1 MVAAA
6 EIALLNRH
14 LRNRTRRSSRSR
26 STRGRRVRHQ
36 RILRGLSRLSRRRSA
51 RRGNHRLNFALC
63 HRLRTEVQSVPTLKQ
78 QIAITHNGRLSA
90 RQSIRSRRIHIPG
103 TLLHTRKNRSRQGIH
118 LRASLRRQ
126 LNTGRERIRATG
138 LHQII
143 HSRRKISNRL
153 MKTRHRIRRESISH
167 LRLRS
172 ITRRMIHRT
181 LLIIHRTLIVGVLHQ
196 TRIVLTIIAV
206 PVRVSARLRT
216 VQATTLRTRLL
227 ARAARTARAQQCRRT
242 RNSGCAQAQTQ
253 QRTARERLRK
263 RRHKRKNLESRKA
276 RYYQS
281 KTDHALTRVR
291 VRA

>member
-14 LRNRTRRSSRSR
+14 LRSRTRRSSSSR
-26 STRGRRVRHQ
+26 SARRRRIRHQ

-51 RRGNHRLNFALC
+51 RRGNHRLNFALS
-63 HRLRTEVQSVPTLKQ
+63 HRLRTEIQSVPALKQ
-78 QIAITHNGRLSA
+78 QVAITHNRRLST
-90 RQSIRSRRIHIPG
+90 RQSIRSRRVHIPG
-103 TLLHTRKNRSRQGIH
+103 TLLHTSQNRSRQGIH

-153 MKTRHRIRRESISH
+153 MKTRHRIQRESISH

-172 ITRRMIHRT
+172 ITRWMIHRA

-196 TRIVLTIIAV
+196 TRIVLTIITV
-206 PVRVSARLRT
+206 PIRVSARLRT
-216 VQATTLRTRLL
+216 AQATALRTRLL
-227 ARAARTARAQQCRRT
+227 ARSTRTASAQQRRRT
-242 RNSGCAQAQTQ
+242 GNSRNAHTQAHQGA
-253 QRTARERLRK
+253 ARERLRK
-263 RRHKRKNLESRKA
+263 RRHKRKTLNPGKLV
-276 RYYQS
+276 
-281 KTDHALTRVR
+281 TTRVKQIMP
-291 VRA
+291 

>member
-1 MVAAA
+1 MVAAT

-63 HRLRTEVQSVPTLKQ
+63 HRLRTEVQSVLALKQ
-78 QIAITHNGRLSA
+78 QVAITHNRRLSA
-90 RQSIRSRRIHIPG
+90 RQSIRSRWVHIPG

-153 MKTRHRIRRESISH
+153 MKTRHRIQRKSVSH

-172 ITRRMIHRT
+172 ITRRMVHRA

-206 PVRVSARLRT
+206 PIRVSARLRT

-227 ARAARTARAQQCRRT
+227 ARSTRTASAQQRRRT
-242 RNSGCAQAQTQ
+242 GNSRNAHTQAHQGA
-253 QRTARERLRK
+253 ARERLRK
-263 RRHKRKNLESRKA
+263 RRHKRKTLNPGKLV
-276 RYYQS
+276 
-281 KTDHALTRVR
+281 TTRVKQIMP
-291 VRA
+291 

>member
-14 LRNRTRRSSRSR
+14 LRSRTRRSSRSR
-26 STRGRRVRHQ
+26 SRSSGGRRIRHQ
-36 RILRGLSRLSRRRSA
+36 RILGRLSRLSRSA
-51 RRGNHRLNFALC
+51 RRGDHRLDLTLS
-63 HRLRTEVQSVPTLKQ
+63 HRLRTEVQSVPALKQ
-78 QIAITHNGRLSA
+78 QVAITHNGRL
-90 RQSIRSRRIHIPG
+90 RTRKRIGSRRIHIPG
-103 TLLHTRKNRSRQGIH
+103 TLLHTRKNRSRQSIH

-143 HSRRKISNRL
+143 HSRRKIGNRL
-153 MKTRHRIRRESISH
+153 MKTRHRIQRESISH

-206 PVRVSARLRT
+206 PIRVSARLRT
-216 VQATTLRTRLL
+216 IQATTLRTRLL
-227 ARAARTARAQQCRRT
+227 ARATRAARAQQRRRT
-242 RNSGCAQAQTQ
+242 RNSRCAQAQAQ
-253 QRTARERLRK
+253 QGAARERLRK
-263 RRHKRKNLESRKA
+263 RRHKRKTLNPGKLV
-276 RYYQS
+276 
-281 KTDHALTRVR
+281 TTRVKQIMP
-291 VRA
+291 